1 MTGAHRPQPD
11 LEDEAEEEVED
22 DVEEETGLVA
32 LLCGGLFVVRCIP
45 GAYARSALWHPIVHD

>member
-1 MTGAHRPQPD
+1 M
-11 LEDEAEEEVED
+11 EDEAKEEVED

-32 LLCGGLFVVRCIP
+32 LLCGGLFVVRCIS